1 TTLHTKRNKPTKL
14 IHKSIQAGNLEIV
27 NSATK
32 RHTRDV
38 GMTFPSPTLQRLE
51 SNPSASSQTENIT
64 PDPQGLANQKQP
76 SSFFVEK
83 KKSKPA
89 GRQQRPPQSTFWFI
103 PAEDL
108 KSDSRKEN
116 RPGGDMGPKLEP
128 AVVWFEPFTKTK
140 PWREPLQEKQ
150 LQQPNRCKER
160 GEGQPNLHDSA
171 PNPFVKIT
179 LQEALEMCRPDFIS
193 SSRERQKRL
202 ELLTEQRRTQNI
214 YQNERKQLFN
224 HPEGKTIWYLLQQ
237 RRMIPKKE
245 MVMRSKRMYQD
256 LPEVKRRWEEERRK
270 AEYKSY
276 RLKAD
281 LYKKK
286 ITNRLLGRKA
296 PWE

>member
-1 TTLHTKRNKPTKL
+1 
-14 IHKSIQAGNLEIV
+14 
-27 NSATK
+27 
-32 RHTRDV
+32 
-38 GMTFPSPTLQRLE
+38 
-51 SNPSASSQTENIT
+51 
-64 PDPQGLANQKQP
+64 
-76 SSFFVEK
+76 
-83 KKSKPA
+83 
-89 GRQQRPPQSTFWFI
+89 
-103 PAEDL
+103 
-108 KSDSRKEN
+108 
-116 RPGGDMGPKLEP
+116 MGPKLEP

-224 HPEGKTIWYLLQQ
+224 HPEGKTIWRDLDMPPYTENQSSQQ